1 MQASGDR
8 LSALDMSFLT
18 LEDDS
23 SHMHVAAV
31 LIFEGD
37 APSYEELLESVER
50 RLHLVPRYRQR
61 LAWVPF
67 DAARPRWV
75 DDPHLN
81 LGYHVRGTALPPPGS
96 DAQLRDLAGRLA
108 GQQLDRDKPLW
119 ELWLVEG
126 LEDERFA
133 VISKTHHALIDGI
146 AGMDLMSVLFD
157 TAADPVAPPDPG
169 RLWLPRPSPSGAQLL
184 VEAVTERASTPR
196 SLLGSASGLL
206 SRPREILGEA
216 WQQAVGV
223 GALAWAGLRPAPP
236 SPYNTPIGPHRRFSW
251 MSASLADLKAV
262 KDALGGTVNDVVLA
276 TVAGGLGR
284 HMRRLGLET
293 EGLDLHAFV
302 PVSIR
307 SDDDGEAGGN
317 RVAGIIAPLPV
328 GVHDPRERL
337 AIVSEAMDDL
347 KTSGQAVG
355 ARNLTELSGFAPPTI
370 LSRASRLA
378 TRQRFINTV
387 VTNVPG
393 PQQPLYLL
401 GRRMLEMI
409 PEMPLASNVALGVA
423 IVSYAGRMS
432 FGLSADYDAV
442 PDLEDI
448 VDDLE
453 GSLAELARASGVRLH
468 RPSGEAPPSVNGGG
482 RRKTGSRRK
491 ARA

>member
-1 MQASGDR
+1 MEASDDR
-8 LSALDMSFLT
+8 LSALDLSFLT

-23 SHMHVAAV
+23 WHMHVAAV
-31 LIFEGD
+31 LIFEGEP
-37 APSYEELLESVER
+37 PSYEELLESVER

-96 DAQLRDLAGRLA
+96 DAQLRELAGRLA

-126 LEDERFA
+126 LEDDRFA

-157 TAADPVAPPDPG
+157 TAANPAAPPDPG
-169 RLWLPRPSPSGAQLL
+169 RPWLPSPAPSNAELL
-184 VEAVTERASTPR
+184 AEALVERASAPR
-196 SLLGSASGLL
+196 ALLGPASGLL
-206 SRPREILGEA
+206 SHPRAVLAEA

-223 GALAWAGLRPAPP
+223 GALAWAGIRPASP
-236 SPYNTPIGPHRRFSW
+236 SPYNAPIGPHRRFSW
-251 MSASLADLKAV
+251 MSASLADLKGV

-276 TVAGGLGR
+276 AVAGGLGR
-284 HMRRLGLET
+284 HMRRLGMNT
-293 EGLDLHAFV
+293 EGLELQAFV

-307 SDDDGEAGGN
+307 SDKDRDGGN

-328 GVHDPRERL
+328 GVQDPGERL
-337 AIVSEAMDDL
+337 AVVSEAMDDL

-378 TRQRFINTV
+378 SRQRFINTV

-401 GRRMLEMI
+401 GRQMLEMI
-409 PEMPLASNVALGVA
+409 PQMPLASNVALGVA

-432 FGLSADYDAV
+432 FGFSADYDAV

-453 GSLAELARASGVRLH
+453 GSLAELARAAGVRLH
-468 RPSGEAPPSVNGGG
+468 RPPAEAAASTNGG
-482 RRKTGSRRK
+482 RRRATGSRRK